1 MESLS
6 PSTLVRMNY
15 RDTLNTCMLTCALKL
30 TFVYT
35 NTKEFTPSLVQKMLL
50 GHVII
55 FRIIIKIHRR

>member
-6 PSTLVRMNY
+6 PSALVRMNY

-55 FRIIIKIHRR
+55 F